1 MTASPASASPAPP
14 PGAAVLA
21 ATRVAAHLR
30 GEVER
35 TVLEPAGVSWSA
47 FAALTA
53 IADGPHE
60 VRMHVV
66 AAAMGTAL
74 GTARSAVARLE
85 RLGLV
90 SRSTPSHDHRQVELI
105 ATEPGRQRAEQ
116 LRTAVAAVE
125 ARLIPDPRTR
135 HVLCVV
141 ADRVWPYPW
150 RGHRQDR
157 GA

>member
-1 MTASPASASPAPP
+1 M
-14 PGAAVLA
+14 LA